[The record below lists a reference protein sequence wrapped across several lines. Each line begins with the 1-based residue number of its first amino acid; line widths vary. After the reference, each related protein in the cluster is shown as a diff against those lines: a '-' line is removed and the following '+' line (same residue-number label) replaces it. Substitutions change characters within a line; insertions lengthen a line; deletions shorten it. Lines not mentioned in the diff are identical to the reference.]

1 MEAGPKRFDFLFIGA
16 CQEETMAEDKSH
28 NNIDENNLTNG
39 HLINNGLD
47 GKHEVFTWLDSI
59 DLGQSERAVVVVG
72 GGLDPVGEHEGKP
85 EE

>member
-1 MEAGPKRFDFLFIGA
+1 MEAGPEGFDFLFIGA
-16 CQEETMAEDKSH
+16 CQKQAMAEDKSH

-47 GKHEVFTWLDSI
+47 GKHEVFTGLDSI
-59 DLGQSERAVVVVG
+59 DLGQSERSVVVIG
-72 GGLDPVGEHEGKP
+72 GGLDPVGEHEGKS